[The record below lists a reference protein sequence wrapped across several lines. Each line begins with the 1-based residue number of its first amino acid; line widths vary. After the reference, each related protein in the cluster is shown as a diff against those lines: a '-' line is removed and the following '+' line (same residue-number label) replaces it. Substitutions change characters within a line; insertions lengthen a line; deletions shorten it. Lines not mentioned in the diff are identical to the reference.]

1 VGSDTYSSL
10 TLAGEEI
17 DNGNTIKKR
26 VRKWSEP
33 GTISISRQTIDDG
46 VIQTQTTFLAVEGTT
61 VGPVVARR
69 EEQYSGFKTIV
80 VTTRNAADGSDL
92 VGVGGAD
99 KLIDTSYDLV
109 NWTRPGVAGVKESDL
124 LIGSSTSIQLYQ
136 SAPTEMKVRARIDVY
151 YSTNNAISD
160 SSFDTITGGTN
171 VKLWNPDVWATL
183 EGDIDGDYVSGL
195 NEISR
200 TLRGFRAIDASDD
213 AYEPTTSPRI
223 KTTGDCKHG
232 YEASGS
238 GLQQKGKWFN
248 QVSKYSSFGPD
259 NIVLATASIVG
270 GPSKPEG
277 KIWMLDVDPSL
288 DFTAM
293 DGTKYYKKV
302 YVWTYIPDFENGEDI
317 WDNAP

>member
-1 VGSDTYSSL
+1 
-10 TLAGEEI
+10 
-17 DNGNTIKKR
+17 
-26 VRKWSEP
+26 
-33 GTISISRQTIDDG
+33 
-46 VIQTQTTFLAVEGTT
+46 
-61 VGPVVARR
+61 
-69 EEQYSGFKTIV
+69 
-80 VTTRNAADGSDL
+80 
-92 VGVGGAD
+92 
-99 KLIDTSYDLV
+99 
-109 NWTRPGVAGVKESDL
+109 
-124 LIGSSTSIQLYQ
+124 
-136 SAPTEMKVRARIDVY
+136 
-151 YSTNNAISD
+151 
-160 SSFDTITGGTN
+160 
-171 VKLWNPDVWATL
+171 LWNPEVWATL
-183 EGDIDGDYVSGL
+183 DGSIDGDYVSGL

-200 TLRGFRAIDASDD
+200 ILRGFRAIDASDD

-317 WDNAP
+317 WDDAP